1 MNPST
6 TPDIVIIPLTEKARA
21 DEPSDMDF
29 LVRIT
34 VPEVHLAGERPLL
47 NLGLVVDRSGSMS
60 GIKLK
65 KAKKA
70 AGYCVDQLLPDDLVS
85 VVIFD
90 DRVEVLVPPTPGSE
104 RPNIKKALETIRSG
118 GSTALHAAWVRGGRL
133 VAENLEPRKINRVI
147 LLTDGLANVGET
159 DPQVFFT
166 QAEGLYQHGISTT
179 TIGVGNDFNEDLLV
193 GMAKAGGG
201 NSWFVEGPEDFQR
214 IFETE
219 MGVLLREVCSKVR
232 LGLEPAEGVQILDV
246 LNDFDRTAS
255 GKYRLP
261 NLLAGES
268 LDVLVRVRLP
278 GGPLG
283 RAPVFQATMGWAFQG
298 SSEERS
304 FQKEAYIVYAPA
316 AELEGQE
323 NHREVVKIRQLLGS
337 ARARRQAMAEID
349 AGELAAARKTL
360 RNWLNSSLM
369 LFQTTQD
376 PELSQDSQE
385 LDALLKEME
394 DITNLKLSRKKMAYS
409 SNYRQRGR
417 TTFSSKNEDI

>member
-1 MNPST
+1 MTPSII
-6 TPDIVIIPLTEKARA
+6 PDIVIIPVTEKARA
-21 DEPSDMDF
+21 DEPSEMDF

-34 VPEVHLAGERPLL
+34 VPEIHLAGERPLL

-65 KAKKA
+65 KAKNA
-70 AGYCVDQLLPDDLVS
+70 AGYCVGQLLPDDLVS

-104 RPNIKKALETIRSG
+104 RQRIKKALETIRSG
-118 GSTALHAAWVRGGRL
+118 GTTALHAAWVRGGRL
-133 VAENLEPRKINRVI
+133 VAENLDPRKINRVL

-159 DPQVFFT
+159 DPRVFCT
-166 QAEGLYQHGISTT
+166 QAEGLYQRGISTT

-219 MGVLLREVCSKVR
+219 MGVLLREVCTKVS
-232 LGLEPAEGVQILDV
+232 LGFEPAEGVQILDI
-246 LNDFDRTAS
+246 LNDFDRTAT

-278 GGPLG
+278 GGPVG
-283 RAPVFQATMGWAFQG
+283 RSPVFQATLGWTFQG
-298 SSEERS
+298 SSEEQS
-304 FQKEAYIVYAPA
+304 YQKEAYIVYAPA
-316 AELEGQE
+316 AEVEGQE
-323 NHREVVKIRQLLGS
+323 NHREVEKISQLLGS
-337 ARARRQAMAEID
+337 ARARRQAMAEMD
-349 AGELAAARKTL
+349 AGELAAARETL
-360 RNWLNSSLM
+360 RSWSNVSWM
-369 LFQTTQD
+369 
-376 PELSQDSQE
+376 LSQATKDPDLLQDAQE
-385 LDALLKEME
+385 LNDLLRELDDMT
-394 DITNLKLSRKKMAYS
+394 DLRFSRKKMAYES
-409 SNYRQRGR
+409 LYRQRGR
-417 TTFSSKNEDI
+417 KTSSSKNDDL